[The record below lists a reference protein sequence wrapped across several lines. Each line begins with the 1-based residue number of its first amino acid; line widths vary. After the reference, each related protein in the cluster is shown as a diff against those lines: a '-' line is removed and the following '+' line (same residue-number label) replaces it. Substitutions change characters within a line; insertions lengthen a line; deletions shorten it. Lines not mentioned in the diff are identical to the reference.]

1 MKLPSRLR
9 TLSAVLALG
18 APLARDA
25 RIDYRDIPHDGD
37 ADGPAPAPTRLTLTI
52 EGVLPAEVDT
62 YLAVLTGELPYA
74 AHAGA
79 VAESAQTAQLRRAA
93 EASDAEVTRI
103 REELAAAKQ
112 EAAEL
117 SAAVDRAVA
126 ELALDSETITGLTDD
141 LRATRMTVEARGEEC
156 LRLTAEVQA
165 MKDASSAGPSAD
177 VSQVERDRDAYK
189 AQAEHAATE
198 AERAAE
204 ARVSRESE
212 LGAKLEALAAK
223 LTAAQSALGLKSAE
237 TINAENAL
245 ANERAEFNANLQ
257 RAADD
262 TLAAAMRAEA
272 AQREAS
278 ALAARVQALE
288 AEAAARET
296 STAHHPAAV
305 AVVLDAAA
313 AQVASL
319 TSAMQDAGVRAEAAV
334 QAANEEVTEL
344 RTVLSEI
351 RVALGNPTDPDQ
363 LLGDVVRRTI
373 NGEAVAPLLSPA
385 EVSALAA
392 GAPQHMTPAA
402 HVDET
407 PVAIDRVTTG
417 AALPPEADPFTAAES
432 APAPASH
439 LVGVP
444 PGGPDLGE
452 PLVAATPTA
461 RTPRT
466 PKPSAAPVAPVTAAA
481 AASPAPAPA
490 APPVP
495 VEAPASGVPDPL
507 VREAE
512 GAKFLKDVVK
522 MLLDHDRTWGLP
534 ELLAWAR
541 AHRDEVAI
549 LRRIPEHLVEDRV
562 KTTAG
567 FYLPAAPG
575 A

>member
-25 RIDYRDIPHDGD
+25 RIDYRDIPPDGD
-37 ADGPAPAPTRLTLTI
+37 ADGPAPVPTRLTLTI

-117 SAAVDRAVA
+117 SAKVDRAVY
-126 ELALDSETITGLTDD
+126 ELGLDSETITGLTED
-141 LRATRMTVEARGEEC
+141 LRATRMTVEARGAEC

-165 MKDASSAGPSAD
+165 MKDAPSAGPAAD

-245 ANERAEFNANLQ
+245 ANERAESNANLQ

-288 AEAAARET
+288 AEAAVRET
-296 STAHHPAAV
+296 STAHRPAAV
-305 AVVLDAAA
+305 AVELEAAA

-363 LLGDVVRRTI
+363 LLGDVVRRAI
-373 NGEAVAPLLSPA
+373 NGEAVAPLLTLTPD
-385 EVSALAA
+385 
-392 GAPQHMTPAA
+392 APPAA
-402 HVDET
+402 HVDVT

-452 PLVAATPTA
+452 PLVAATPTP

-490 APPVP
+490 APTVP
-495 VEAPASGVPDPL
+495 VEAPAAGVPDPL
-507 VREAE
+507 VVEAE